1 MVKILTNFT
10 KNLNLFSLKDN
21 FRTNCLKDQ
30 QFLQKNLEIVL
41 FEAKWVEQQFRPQ
54 N

>member
-21 FRTNCLKDQ
+21 FRTMCLKDQ
-30 QFLQKNLEIVL
+30 QFIQKNLEIVL
-41 FEAKWVEQQFRPQ
+41 FEAKYMKQV
-54 N
+54 